1 MDKCPIKEQEI
12 LFECVK
18 DTENSLFEPIPA
30 KKVRPEWFK
39 KLPMY
44 LDNVTSNG
52 IEKTETIKRC
62 PAMQDWMNMGYLI
75 RNRHTVL
82 VVLSK
87 NPEQEPISLALALK
101 DDIDKDKFTILKKMI
116 KSYNENGSFDLLDKI
131 HKYVKNHRL
140 LVEELD
146 NVYVVGGH
154 PAVQTQGSGFD
165 DKMAF
170 KFSIDFLITTPK
182 GTSTYWLDP
191 FLFNNPYFHAWQGII
206 DTDSFNQL
214 TTNNMCIFYPK
225 ADSSF
230 IIPKGTPLV
239 QVVPFVRTPWK
250 HTVKYLTRE
259 EILDRMQHPVIEELE
274 KRGDG
279 KNKIKEHH
287 HFYRK
292 NLASKKEFK

>member
-1 MDKCPIKEQEI
+1 MDKCPIKEMEI
-12 LFECVK
+12 LFECVQ

-39 KLPMY
+39 KLPLY
-44 LDNVTSNG
+44 IDNFNETS
-52 IEKTETIKRC
+52 ETIKKC

-82 VVLSK
+82 VALHTGDK
-87 NPEQEPISLALALK
+87 DKEPVSLALALK
-101 DDIDKDKFTILKKMI
+101 DDIPKDKFKRLKELVKVFNKTGSLDDTDRI
-116 KSYNENGSFDLLDKI
+116 QEYCKS
-131 HKYVKNHRL
+131 HRL

-146 NVYVVGGH
+146 GNYVMGGH
-154 PAVQTQGSGFD
+154 PAAQTRGSGFD

-170 KFSIDFLITTPK
+170 KFKLDFLITTPK

-191 FLFNNPYFHAWQGII
+191 FLFNNPFFHAWQGII

-225 ADSSF
+225 ADNSF
-230 IIPKGTPLV
+230 IIPKGTPIV
-239 QVVPFVRTPWK
+239 QVVPFVRYPWK
-250 HTVKYLTRE
+250 HKIEYRTRE
-259 EILDRMQHPVIEELE
+259 ELLEKMNDPIVDLLE
-274 KRGDG
+274 KRGRG
-279 KNKIKEHH
+279 KNKIKDHE

-292 NLASKKEFK
+292 KLATKKEWN

>member
-1 MDKCPIKEQEI
+1 MEQCPIKEMEI
-12 LFECVK
+12 TFQCVQ

-39 KLPMY
+39 KLPMHVENY
-44 LDNVTSNG
+44 GDT
-52 IEKTETIKRC
+52 TETIKRC

-75 RNRHTVL
+75 RNRHTIL
-82 VVLSK
+82 VVLS
-87 NPEQEPISLALALK
+87 PHHEGEPISIALVLK
-101 DDIDKDKFTILKKMI
+101 DDILKDKLQKLKIMI
-116 KSYNENGSFDLLDKI
+116 TTYNETGDFQIIDDI
-131 HKYVKNHRL
+131 HEYCKQHRL

-146 NVYVVGGH
+146 KNYVVGGH
-154 PAVQTQGSGFD
+154 PAAQTRGSGFD

-170 KFSIDFLITTPK
+170 KFKVDFLIKTPP

-206 DTDSFNQL
+206 DTDTFNQL

-225 ADSSF
+225 ADYSF

-239 QVVPFVRTPWK
+239 QVVPFVRYPWK
-250 HTVKYLTRE
+250 HTIEYL
-259 EILDRMQHPVIEELE
+259 PKEELIKMMDNEIVKAFE

-279 KNKIKEHH
+279 RNKTRDEH

-292 NLASKKEFK
+292 NLSGKMEFK

>member
-1 MDKCPIKEQEI
+1 MEQCPIKEMEI
-12 LFECVK
+12 TFSCVQ

-44 LDNVTSNG
+44 VDNYGEQN
-52 IEKTETIKRC
+52 ETIKKC

-82 VVLSK
+82 VALSP
-87 NPEQEPISLALALK
+87 NHVEQPVSLAIALK
-101 DDIDKDKFTILKKMI
+101 DDIPRDKFKKLKQLVI
-116 KSYNENGSFDLLDKI
+116 EYNESGSKEGTDRI
-131 HKYVKNHRL
+131 HDYCKSHKL
-140 LVEELD
+140 FVEELQD
-146 NVYVVGGH
+146 NYVLGGH
-154 PAVQTQGSGFD
+154 PAAQTRGSGFD

-170 KFSIDFLITTPK
+170 KFKLDFLISTPK

-191 FLFNNPYFHAWQGII
+191 FLFNNPFFHAWQGII

-225 ADSSF
+225 ADNSF
-230 IIPKGTPLV
+230 IIPKGTPIV
-239 QVVPFVRTPWK
+239 QVVPFVRYPWK
-250 HTVKYLTRE
+250 HKIEYKTKE
-259 EILDRMQHPVIEELE
+259 EILEKMRDPVVQTLE
-274 KRGDG
+274 QRGDG
-279 KNKIKEHH
+279 SKKLKEHQ

-292 NLASKKEFK
+292 NLASKKEFT

>member
-1 MDKCPIKEQEI
+1 MEQCPIKEMEI
-12 LFECVK
+12 LFECVQ

-39 KLPMY
+39 KLPMTV
-44 LDNVTSNG
+44 DNYG
-52 IEKTETIKRC
+52 QQTETIKKC

-82 VVLSK
+82 VALHTGNK
-87 NPEQEPISLALALK
+87 DREPVSLALALK
-101 DDIDKDKFTILKKMI
+101 DDIPKDKFKKLKELVKAFN
-116 KSYNENGSFDLLDKI
+116 KTGSLDNTDRI
-131 HKYVKNHRL
+131 HDYCKQHLL
-140 LVEELD
+140 LVEELQG
-146 NVYVVGGH
+146 NYVVGGH
-154 PAVQTQGSGFD
+154 PAAQTRGSGFD

-170 KFSIDFLITTPK
+170 KFKLDFLITTPK

-191 FLFNNPYFHAWQGII
+191 FLFNNPFFHAWQGII

-225 ADSSF
+225 ADNSF
-230 IIPKGTPLV
+230 IIPKGTPIV
-239 QVVPFVRTPWK
+239 QVVPFVRYPWK
-250 HTVKYLTRE
+250 HKIEYRTRE
-259 EILDRMQHPVIEELE
+259 ELIERMNDPVVNTLE
-274 KRGDG
+274 KRGHG
-279 KNKIKEHH
+279 GQPEYR

>member
-1 MDKCPIKEQEI
+1 MEI
-12 LFECVK
+12 LFECVQ

-44 LDNVTSNG
+44 VDNYGHTP
-52 IEKTETIKRC
+52 TETIKKC

-82 VVLSK
+82 VALSTGSK
-87 NPEQEPISLALALK
+87 DKEPISLALALK
-101 DDIDKDKFTILKKMI
+101 DDIPKDKFKKLKELVKVFN
-116 KSYNENGSFDLLDKI
+116 KTGELKDTDRI
-131 HKYVKNHRL
+131 HLYCKEHNL
-140 LVEELD
+140 LVEELQG
-146 NVYVVGGH
+146 NYVIGGH
-154 PAVQTQGSGFD
+154 PAAQTRGSGFD

-170 KFSIDFLITTPK
+170 KFKLDFLITTPK

-191 FLFNNPYFHAWQGII
+191 FLFNNPFFHAWQGVI
-206 DTDSFNQL
+206 DTDSFNQI

-225 ADSSF
+225 ADNSF
-230 IIPKGTPLV
+230 IIPKGTPIV
-239 QVVPFVRTPWK
+239 QVVPFVRYPWK
-250 HTVKYLTRE
+250 HKIEYKTKE
-259 EILDRMQHPVIEELE
+259 EILEKMKDPVVQTLE
-274 KRGDG
+274 QRGDG
-279 KNKIKEHH
+279 SKKLKEHQ

>member
-1 MDKCPIKEQEI
+1 MEQCPIKEMEI
-12 LFECVK
+12 LFECVQ

-44 LDNVTSNG
+44 VDNYGEQN
-52 IEKTETIKRC
+52 ETIKKC

-82 VVLSK
+82 VALSP
-87 NPEQEPISLALALK
+87 NHVEQPVSLAIALK
-101 DDIDKDKFTILKKMI
+101 DDIPRDKFKKLKQLVI
-116 KSYNENGSFDLLDKI
+116 EYNESGSKEGTDRI
-131 HKYVKNHRL
+131 HDYCKSHKL
-140 LVEELD
+140 FVEELQD
-146 NVYVVGGH
+146 NYVLGGH
-154 PAVQTQGSGFD
+154 PAAQTRGSGFD

-170 KFSIDFLITTPK
+170 KFKLDFLISTPK

-191 FLFNNPYFHAWQGII
+191 FLSNNPFFHAWQGII

-225 ADSSF
+225 ADNSF
-230 IIPKGTPLV
+230 IIPKGTPIV
-239 QVVPFVRTPWK
+239 QVVPFVRYPWK
-250 HTVKYLTRE
+250 HKIEYKTKE
-259 EILDRMQHPVIEELE
+259 EILEKMRDPVVQTLE
-274 KRGDG
+274 QRGDG
-279 KNKIKEHH
+279 SKKLKEHQ

-292 NLASKKEFK
+292 NLASKKEFT

>member
-1 MDKCPIKEQEI
+1 MEQCPIKEMEI
-12 LFECVK
+12 LFECVQ

-39 KLPMY
+39 KLPISV
-44 LDNVTSNG
+44 DNYG
-52 IEKTETIKRC
+52 KPTETIKKC

-82 VVLSK
+82 VALSP
-87 NPEQEPISLALALK
+87 NHEEEPISLALALR
-101 DDIDKDKFTILKKMI
+101 DDIPKDKFKKLKSLVI
-116 KSYNENGSFDLLDKI
+116 EYNESGSTVETDRI
-131 HKYVKNHRL
+131 HDYCKSHNL
-140 LVEELD
+140 LVEELQG
-146 NVYVVGGH
+146 NYVVGGH
-154 PAVQTQGSGFD
+154 PAAQTRGSGFD

-170 KFSIDFLITTPK
+170 KFKLDFLITTPK

-191 FLFNNPYFHAWQGII
+191 FLFNNPFFHAWQGII

-230 IIPKGTPLV
+230 IIPKGTPIV
-239 QVVPFVRTPWK
+239 QVVPFVRYPWK
-250 HTVKYLTRE
+250 HKIEYCTRE
-259 EILDRMQHPVIEELE
+259 ELIERMNDPVVDTLE
-274 KRGDG
+274 RRGHG
-279 KNKIKEHH
+279 GQPEFK

-292 NLASKKEFK
+292 TLAAKKEFK

>member
-1 MDKCPIKEQEI
+1 MEQCPIKEMEI
-12 LFECVK
+12 LFECVQ

-39 KLPMY
+39 KLPMTV
-44 LDNVTSNG
+44 DNYG
-52 IEKTETIKRC
+52 QQTETIKKC

-82 VVLSK
+82 VALHTGNK
-87 NPEQEPISLALALK
+87 DREPVSLALALK
-101 DDIDKDKFTILKKMI
+101 DDIPKDKFKKLKELVKAFN
-116 KSYNENGSFDLLDKI
+116 KTGSLDDTDRI
-131 HKYVKNHRL
+131 HDYCKQHLL
-140 LVEELD
+140 LVEELQG
-146 NVYVVGGH
+146 NYVVGGH
-154 PAVQTQGSGFD
+154 PAAQTRGSGFD

-170 KFSIDFLITTPK
+170 KFKLDFLITTPK

-191 FLFNNPYFHAWQGII
+191 FLFNNPFFHAWQGII

-225 ADSSF
+225 ADNSF
-230 IIPKGTPLV
+230 IIPKGTPIV
-239 QVVPFVRTPWK
+239 QVVPFVRYPWK
-250 HTVKYLTRE
+250 HKIEYRTRE
-259 EILDRMQHPVIEELE
+259 ELIERMNDPVVNTLE
-274 KRGDG
+274 KRGHG
-279 KNKIKEHH
+279 GQPEYR

>member
-1 MDKCPIKEQEI
+1 MEI
-12 LFECVK
+12 LFECVQ

-39 KLPMY
+39 KLPMSV
-44 LDNVTSNG
+44 DNYG
-52 IEKTETIKRC
+52 QQTETIKKC

-82 VVLSK
+82 VALHTGDEDV
-87 NPEQEPISLALALK
+87 EPVSLALALR
-101 DDIDKDKFTILKKMI
+101 DDIPKDKFKKLKELVKVFNETGSLDDTDRI
-116 KSYNENGSFDLLDKI
+116 HQYCKSHN
-131 HKYVKNHRL
+131 L
-140 LVEELD
+140 LVEELQG
-146 NVYVVGGH
+146 NYVVGGH
-154 PAVQTQGSGFD
+154 PAAQTRGSGFD

-170 KFSIDFLITTPK
+170 KFKLDFLITTPK

-191 FLFNNPYFHAWQGII
+191 FLFNNPFFHAWQGII

-230 IIPKGTPLV
+230 IIPKGTPIV
-239 QVVPFVRTPWK
+239 QVVPFVRYPWK
-250 HTVKYLTRE
+250 HKIEYLTRE
-259 EILDRMQHPVIEELE
+259 ELVKRMNDPVVQALE
-274 KRGDG
+274 KRGSN
-279 KNKIKEHH
+279 NKGEFK

-292 NLASKKEFK
+292 TLASKKEWN

>member
-1 MDKCPIKEQEI
+1 MEQCPIKEMEI
-12 LFECVK
+12 LFECVQ

-44 LDNVTSNG
+44 VDNYGEQN
-52 IEKTETIKRC
+52 ETIKKC

-82 VVLSK
+82 VALSP
-87 NPEQEPISLALALK
+87 NHVEQPVSLAIALK
-101 DDIDKDKFTILKKMI
+101 DDIPRDKFKKLKQLVI
-116 KSYNENGSFDLLDKI
+116 EYNESGSKEGTDRI
-131 HKYVKNHRL
+131 HDYCKSHKL
-140 LVEELD
+140 FVEELQD
-146 NVYVVGGH
+146 NYVLGGH
-154 PAVQTQGSGFD
+154 PAAQTRGSGFD

-170 KFSIDFLITTPK
+170 KFKLDFLISTPK

-191 FLFNNPYFHAWQGII
+191 FLFNNPFFHAWQGII

-225 ADSSF
+225 ADNSF
-230 IIPKGTPLV
+230 IIPKGTPIV
-239 QVVPFVRTPWK
+239 QVVPFVRYPWK
-250 HTVKYLTRE
+250 HKIEYKTKE
-259 EILDRMQHPVIEELE
+259 EILEKMRDPVVQTLE
-274 KRGDG
+274 QRGDG
-279 KNKIKEHH
+279 SKKLKEHQ

-292 NLASKKEFK
+292 NLASKKEFT

>member
-1 MDKCPIKEQEI
+1 MDECPIKEMEI
-12 LFECVK
+12 LFECVQ

-39 KLPMY
+39 KLPMDVENF
-44 LDNVTSNG
+44 DNHTD
-52 IEKTETIKRC
+52 TIKKC

-82 VVLSK
+82 VVLSP
-87 NPEQEPISLALALK
+87 NPEGEPITLALALK
-101 DDIDKDKFTILKKMI
+101 DDIHSEKWKKLKSLVKE
-116 KSYNENGSFDLLDKI
+116 YNKTGSKTLIDNI
-131 HKYVKNHRL
+131 HIYCKEHRL

-146 NVYVVGGH
+146 NNYVIGGH
-154 PAVQTQGSGFD
+154 PAAQTRGSGFD

-170 KFSIDFLITTPK
+170 KFKVDFLITTPP

-206 DTDSFNQL
+206 DTDAFNQI

-225 ADSSF
+225 SDNSF

-239 QVVPFVRTPWK
+239 QVVPFVRYPWK
-250 HTVKYLTRE
+250 HKIKYLSKKE
-259 EILDRMQHPVIEELE
+259 LLERMQDPIVKTLE
-274 KRGDG
+274 ARGDG
-279 KNKIKEHH
+279 EDKIPEHK

-292 NLASKKEFK
+292 KLSTVKRYK